1 MTKWYDTA
9 NCYQQKMMIDPD
21 LLSKQAGY
29 IHYLV
34 QIVQFTINLDQFFSI
49 YTIDRGTYNRFELI
63 SQS

>member
-1 MTKWYDTA
+1 M
-9 NCYQQKMMIDPD
+9 D

-34 QIVQFTINLDQFFSI
+34 QIVQFTTNLDQFFSI
-49 YTIDRGTYNRFELI
+49 YTIDRGTYNRFGLI